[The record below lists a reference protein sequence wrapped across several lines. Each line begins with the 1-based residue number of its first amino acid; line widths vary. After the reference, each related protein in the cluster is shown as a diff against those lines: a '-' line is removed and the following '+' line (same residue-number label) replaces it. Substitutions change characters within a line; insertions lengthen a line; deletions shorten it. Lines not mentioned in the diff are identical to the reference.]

1 MQWKRTRVT
10 LNVWQDADFKI
21 TENPEAD
28 ADERFRLDV
37 FGADGEIPEPQ
48 FFAGLDA
55 AKRAAAPLNELALLR
70 IDNERLRM
78 ELNERRQA
86 DAFGRS
92 PASSPAAVAIASKL
106 VEVMDRNGRGVPAIT
121 GPVLAAASTEDYPF

>member
-10 LNVWQDADFKI
+10 LNVWQDTDFKI

-28 ADERFRLDV
+28 NDERFRLDV

-48 FFAGLDA
+48 FFAGLEA
-55 AKRAAAPLNELALLR
+55 AKRAAATLNELALLKM
-70 IDNERLRM
+70 DNERLRM
-78 ELNERRQA
+78 ELDNRRQA
-86 DAFGRS
+86 DAFGRNT
-92 PASSPAAVAIASKL
+92 PASVNSPAAEP